1 MRVLWNGRPMC
12 SGEFVAKNGVKQGGK
27 WLLLALYC
35 FASTLCSEKNTH
47 SQILSYLNE

>member
-1 MRVLWNGRPMC
+1 MC

-27 WLLLALYC
+27 SLYC

-47 SQILSYLNE
+47 SQILSYLNEWCVDLKKTLQ